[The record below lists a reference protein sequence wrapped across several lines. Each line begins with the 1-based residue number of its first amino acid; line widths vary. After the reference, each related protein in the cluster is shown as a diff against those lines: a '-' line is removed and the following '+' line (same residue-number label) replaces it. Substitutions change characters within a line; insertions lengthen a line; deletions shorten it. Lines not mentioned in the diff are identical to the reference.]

1 LGLKWEDVDLEGGK
15 LSVRRTLSET
25 KERGHIFEPP
35 KNGKGRNVKLSARA
49 IGALK
54 RHKAA
59 QNVER
64 LQVGTLW
71 QDNGLVFP
79 SQRGTTMSAKNL
91 TARSFKPL
99 LERVGLPRSVRLHDL
114 RHTCATILLKAGQH
128 PKFVQ
133 ELLGHANISITLD
146 TYSHVLPGMGDGLAD
161 AMDDALGS

>member
-1 LGLKWEDVDLEGGK
+1 
-15 LSVRRTLSET
+15 
-25 KERGHIFEPP
+25 
-35 KNGKGRNVKLSARA
+35 
-49 IGALK
+49 
-54 RHKAA
+54 
-59 QNVER
+59 
-64 LQVGTLW
+64 
-71 QDNGLVFP
+71 
-79 SQRGTTMSAKNL
+79 MSAKNL

-99 LERVGLPRSVRLHDL
+99 LDRAGLPRSVRLHDL